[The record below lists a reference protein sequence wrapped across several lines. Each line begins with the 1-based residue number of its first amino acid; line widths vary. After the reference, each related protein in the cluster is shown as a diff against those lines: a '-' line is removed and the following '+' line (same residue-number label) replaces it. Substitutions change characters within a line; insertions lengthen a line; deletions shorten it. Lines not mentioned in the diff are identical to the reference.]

1 MRIEMKKKLVALFAA
16 GMLLFGAVGSADA
29 VFVTQWNYTLF
40 TEFNGTNTFTAGTG
54 TKIQTDNQVSW
65 GISGNQAAV
74 FGAAER
80 SGITIAQ
87 SAGANEAL
95 TNVSGFYTTN
105 SLVNPGAGH
114 WITHHNKPISASYAT
129 LLTSQ
134 IESTL
139 TLFPVTPPSVP
150 GQFGPQTITFT
161 LNFRETPN
169 AGPCVA
175 GTGSTPCGDI
185 FALQADAFNAPFS
198 FAGENYFVSIFPI
211 AAQGI
216 TLNPGGLPILS
227 SAACQAAGI
236 PSGVCVGFITP
247 EGQRTSVQFGFV
259 ITGQPINIV
268 PEPST
273 FVLIGAGLLGLGFA
287 ARRRMKK

>member
-1 MRIEMKKKLVALFAA
+1 MRIEMKKKLVALFAV

-29 VFVTQWNYTLF
+29 VFVTEWNYTLF
-40 TEFNGTNTFTAGTG
+40 TEFNGTNTFTSGTG

-65 GISGNQAAV
+65 GASGSANAV
-74 FGAAER
+74 FGTAER

-87 SAGANEAL
+87 TAGANQAL
-95 TNVSGFYTTN
+95 TNVTGTYFTN
-105 SLVNPGAGH
+105 SFANPGQGH

-139 TLFPVTPPSVP
+139 TLVPVNPPIG
-150 GQFGPQTITFT
+150 GQFGPATITFT
-161 LNFRETPN
+161 VNFKETPN

-175 GTGSTPCGDI
+175 GTGNTPCGDI
-185 FALQADAFNAPFS
+185 FALQQDAFNVPFS
-198 FAGENYFVSIFPI
+198 FAGETYYVSIFPTQAI
-211 AAQGI
+211 GI
-216 TLNPGGLPILS
+216 TLPLTGGLPILS

-236 PSGVCVGFITP
+236 PSGVCVGFVTP
-247 EGQRTSVQFGFV
+247 EDQRTSVRFGFV